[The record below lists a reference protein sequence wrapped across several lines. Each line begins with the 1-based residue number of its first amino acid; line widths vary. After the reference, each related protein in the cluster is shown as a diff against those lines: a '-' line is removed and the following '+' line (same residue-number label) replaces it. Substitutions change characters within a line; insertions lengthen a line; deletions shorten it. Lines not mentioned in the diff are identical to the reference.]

1 MKNCR
6 CSDYGVAH
14 CLCSSRLNS
23 QLFCEI
29 YNVVTILSRT
39 VCCQSALVLKLLACT
54 ASVTESM
61 QFSYDEGTEYI
72 YIVFIYMCIIAQ
84 ALPKFLRGLVPLIC
98 NCIYSLFGMGMQ
110 EFLVTMPTVSDHV
123 CYI

>member
-72 YIVFIYMCIIAQ
+72 YCVHLHVHYRPSLAKVFKGACTSNLQLHI
-84 ALPKFLRGLVPLIC
+84 
-98 NCIYSLFGMGMQ
+98 
-110 EFLVTMPTVSDHV
+110 
-123 CYI
+123 